1 MLVRA
6 VSRLPR
12 GHLDIRG
19 LSQEGHLCRTAF
31 SETHIQSCEKPRFT
45 VNTSAMTDVMK
56 QVDPADARSPEKR
69 NDLIIPLDAAH
80 ARTCSHQYVDFSN
93 NNRGYESAHR
103 LRQHAAEDGIRNEWF
118 WR

>member
-19 LSQEGHLCRTAF
+19 LSHLCRTAF
-31 SETHIQSCEKPRFT
+31 LETHIQSCEKPRFT
-45 VNTSAMTDVMK
+45 AITDVMK
-56 QVDPADARSPEKR
+56 QVDPADAESPEKR

-93 NNRGYESAHR
+93 NNRGYEGAH